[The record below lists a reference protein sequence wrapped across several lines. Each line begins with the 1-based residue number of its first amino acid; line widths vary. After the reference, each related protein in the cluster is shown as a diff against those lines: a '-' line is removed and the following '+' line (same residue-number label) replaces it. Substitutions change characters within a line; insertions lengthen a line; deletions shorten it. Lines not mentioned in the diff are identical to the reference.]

1 MHTLMTSSNF
11 VQLLY
16 VVCAWKKQMIPTLL
30 FQVSRTEGSGLLL
43 LPNFH
48 GQKGQGWS
56 SHHTAAPGVVF
67 HQQ

>member
-1 MHTLMTSSNF
+1 
-11 VQLLY
+11 
-16 VVCAWKKQMIPTLL
+16 MIPTLL